1 MSGAYIVLV
10 VLAATASIVFFMT
23 LKNGATDTENII
35 NAGNVAIYQFPEA
48 QLLLASLK
56 ERYLDEVFILIII
69 NRGIINKIICL
80 Q

>member
-23 LKNGATDTENII
+23 LNNGATDTENII

-48 QLLLASLK
+48 
-56 ERYLDEVFILIII
+56 
-69 NRGIINKIICL
+69 
-80 Q
+80 